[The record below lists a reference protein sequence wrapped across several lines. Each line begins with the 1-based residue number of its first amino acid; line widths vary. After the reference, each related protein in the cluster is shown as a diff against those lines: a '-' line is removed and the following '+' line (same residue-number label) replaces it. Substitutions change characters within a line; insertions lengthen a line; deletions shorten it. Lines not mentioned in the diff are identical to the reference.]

1 MKYPKI
7 TPVNVPFSFE
17 IRFRHPAFLTP
28 GKLPTFKLYLVSTVN
43 PLQYSLDKY
52 GEPEESNG
60 LGVVYL
66 QNITVS
72 LISTTSISIVEND
85 SGMNEFHMGIM
96 YKQYQFVII
105 LILI

>member
-1 MKYPKI
+1 M
-7 TPVNVPFSFE
+7 
-17 IRFRHPAFLTP
+17 
-28 GKLPTFKLYLVSTVN
+28 N

-85 SGMNEFHMGIM
+85 SGMNEFHMGNNVQTIPICDN
-96 YKQYQFVII
+96 FI
-105 LILI
+105 LI